1 MGSHRETSGGDTQP
15 STAQTST
22 MVEGLNPRIG
32 FAIAAG
38 AIGSSFQHG
47 YNTGVLNAPQDM
59 ITSWVKGYVCPEVVT
74 KFKEY
79 IEDAPEG
86 TEANRTD
93 FALEMMKSDSEWGP
107 QNAACDTSCTLIWS
121 WTVAIFCIGG
131 MMGGTMC
138 GYVSSRLGRKGGLLL
153 INVLVAIGATLMGL
167 AKYAGSY
174 QVLIAGRL
182 VIGINSGL
190 NAGLAPMYL
199 AEISPTSLRGA
210 LGTVYQ
216 LIITLSILLSQILG
230 MNNVLGTEDGWP
242 WLLAITAVPAIFQL
256 ATLPFCPE
264 SPKYLLLDKDDE
276 MAAEAALCWLRG
288 TIEVHDEMDEMKQEQ
303 ESMKLVPKVTLKEM
317 LTNGSLRKPLIIAMM
332 MMLAQQLSGINCAI
346 FYSTKIFKLAGLG
359 PEESQS
365 ATLGMGSMNVT
376 MTFISLV
383 LIEKAGRKTLM
394 LIGLMAM
401 FLMTTLL
408 LASLLTFESVPIMS
422 YVAIAAVILFVV
434 GFATGPGSIPWFF
447 VTELF
452 AQSGRPT
459 ATSIAVSVNWSANFL
474 VGLGF
479 EPIQMLC
486 GSWVFMVFMVIQVFF
501 IIYVFLAVP
510 ETKNRAI
517 DEITAQF
524 RK

>member
-1 MGSHRETSGGDTQP
+1 MGSLTPDSDSGTSSAAVSSPQHN
-15 STAQTST
+15 
-22 MVEGLNPRIG
+22 MVEGLNPRLAL
-32 FAIAAG
+32 AIAAG

-47 YNTGVLNAPQDM
+47 YNTGVLNAPEGIMTEWLKSQ
-59 ITSWVKGYVCPEVVT
+59 IGCGN
-74 KFKEY
+74 
-79 IEDAPEG
+79 G
-86 TEANRTD
+86 TEMDAEKQQDCIT
-93 FALEMMKSDSEWGP
+93 
-107 QNAACDTSCTLIWS
+107 NATLIWS
-121 WTVAIFCIGG
+121 WIVAIFCIGG
-131 MMGGTMC
+131 MMGGSLV
-138 GYVSSRLGRKGGLLL
+138 GIISSKCGRKGGLLL
-153 INVLVAIGATLMGL
+153 NNILVVIATLLMGL
-167 AKYAGSY
+167 AKTANSY
-174 QVLIAGRL
+174 HMLIAGRL

-230 MNNVLGTEDGWP
+230 MNNVLGTEEGWP
-242 WLLAITAVPAIFQL
+242 WLLTLTAAPALLQL

-276 MAAEAALCWLRG
+276 MKANSALSWLRG
-288 TIEVHDEMDEMKQEQ
+288 TIEVHEEMDVMKQEQ

-317 LTNGSLRKPLIIAMM
+317 LTNGSLRRPLIIAMM

-346 FYSTKIFKLAGLG
+346 FYSTKIFGNAGLDAQA
-359 PEESQS
+359 SQS
-365 ATLGMGSMNVT
+365 ATLGMGAMNVA
-376 MTFISLV
+376 MTFVSLV

-394 LIGLMAM
+394 VIGLCIM
-401 FLMTTLL
+401 FIMTTLL
-408 LASLLTFESVPIMS
+408 LASLLTYETVAAMS
-422 YVAIAAVILFVV
+422 YLAIISVILFVV

-459 ATSIAVSVNWSANFL
+459 ATSIAVTVNWSANFL

-479 EPIQMLC
+479 SPLQALM
-486 GSWVFMVFMVIQVFF
+486 GPYVFVIFMVIQLFF
-501 IIYVFLAVP
+501 IVYVYFVVP
-510 ETKNRAI
+510 ETKNRTTE
-517 DEITAQF
+517 EITAQF